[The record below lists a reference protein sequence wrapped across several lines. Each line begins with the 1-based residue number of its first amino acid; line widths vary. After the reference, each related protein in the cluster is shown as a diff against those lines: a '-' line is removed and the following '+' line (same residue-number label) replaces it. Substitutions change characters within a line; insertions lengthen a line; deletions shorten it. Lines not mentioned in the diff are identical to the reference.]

1 MNELTTYGKVPPQAI
16 DMEEAVI
23 GGMMLDKDAAITIS
37 AILVP
42 ESFYKETNRKI
53 FASIQTLVRK
63 NLPVDILT
71 VTEQLRSISELESVG
86 GPVYITTLLSKIN
99 SACNIEYHSRIVI
112 QKYMQRELIR
122 ISTEIQTKSFDDS
135 IDISEILEFAESSI
149 FSVTQN
155 NMQREPKHVGEIANN
170 VLIQI
175 QKIVNHE
182 IKLIGSPSGFTMLDR
197 STGGF
202 KQKELTIIAGRPSM
216 GKTALAIQI
225 CKNTAILNTP
235 VCLFSIEMGEDEV
248 GRRLISG
255 YTNKSNIQLI
265 NGQCDPVRLAELS
278 EPLFGLPIFID
289 ETSGIGL
296 LELRAKT
303 RKLIAKHGVKIIIV
317 DYIGLMKAEGYNR
330 ENEISNV
337 SRGLKS
343 IAKDLNIAVIA
354 LSQLNRGLEKT
365 ESKKPKL
372 SDLRDSGAIEQ
383 DADVVMFVHRPE
395 KHGQKTYDLGND
407 ILDSKNLTI
416 LILAKNRNG
425 ATSEIPLRNNDFM
438 TDIYDFETIS
448 YELPY

>member
-1 MNELTTYGKVPPQAI
+1 MEAINTYGKVPPQSI

-23 GGMMLDKDAAITIS
+23 AGMMLDRDASEAIS
-37 AILVP
+37 ALMKP
-42 ESFYKETNRKI
+42 ENFYKQTHQKI
-53 FASIQTLVRK
+53 FTSIQDLVRK
-63 NLPVDILT
+63 NLPVDLLT
-71 VTEQLRSISELESVG
+71 VTEHLRSTNELESIG
-86 GPVYITTLLSKIN
+86 GPVYITSLLSKVS
-99 SACNIEYHSRIVI
+99 SAYNVEYHARIVL

-135 IDISEILEFAESSI
+135 YDISELLEFAESSI
-149 FSVTQN
+149 FQITQSN
-155 NMQREPKHVGEIANN
+155 VKKEPKHVSEITDN
-170 VLIQI
+170 VLNTIQRV
-175 QKIVNHE
+175 VNRE
-182 IKLIGSPSGFTMLDR
+182 IKLIGVPSGFTVLDR

-216 GKTALAIQI
+216 GKTALAIQV
-225 CKNTAILNTP
+225 CKNTAILANP
-235 VCLFSIEMGEDEV
+235 VCLYSIEMGEEEI

-265 NGQCDPVRLAELS
+265 NGQCDPVQLAELS
-278 EPLFGLPIFID
+278 EPLYSLPIFID

-296 LELRAKT
+296 MELRAKT
-303 RKLIAKHGVKIIIV
+303 RKLIAKHGVKMIVV
-317 DYIGLMKAEGYNR
+317 DYIGLMKSEGYNR
-330 ENEISNV
+330 ENEISNI
-337 SRGLKS
+337 SSGLKA

-383 DADVVMFVHRPE
+383 DADVVIFAHRPE
-395 KHGQKTYDLGND
+395 KHGQKTYDFNND
-407 ILDSKNLTI
+407 ILDTAGLMM

-425 ATSEIPLRNNDFM
+425 ATCEIPLRCNDYL

-448 YELPY
+448 DELPY